1 MKLFFRKLG
10 EGPTL
15 IIVHGLYGS
24 SDNWLSIGKELAENF
39 EVFLIDQRNHGQ
51 SPHTDRHTYDLLKHD
66 LLGFIDEQGIE
77 KAIMIGHSMGGKTV
91 MQLATDHPERLTSLV
106 VIDIAPKSYMQTDNF
121 SAETVDHLNI
131 MTAMLNVDFS
141 KVQSREDVDLELS
154 GAVRSLRVRSFL
166 LKNLKRDPDG
176 SYRWGINIKTLSRE
190 LPAIMKEIVTKQ
202 SGIAGF
208 PVLFI
213 RGEKSS
219 YILDGDIPE
228 IKKLFPFADFVTIP
242 DAGHWLHVEKPAL
255 LLKTLKYFL
264 LG

>member
-1 MKLFFRKLG
+1 MELFFRKFG

-24 SDNWLSIGKELAENF
+24 SDNWLSIGKELSNDF

-51 SPHTDRHTYDLLKHD
+51 SPHADHHTYDLLKDD
-66 LLGFIDEQGIE
+66 LMGFIDGLGIE
-77 KAIMIGHSMGGKTV
+77 KAIMVGHSMGGKV
-91 MQLATDHPERLTSLV
+91 VIQLAADYPERIASLV
-106 VIDIAPKSYMQTDNF
+106 VIDIAPKSYIQTDDF

-131 MTAMLNVDFS
+131 MTAMLNVDLS
-141 KVQSREDVDLELS
+141 KVKSRDDVDLQLS
-154 GAVRSLRVRSFL
+154 GSIPSPRVRSFL
-166 LKNLKRDPDG
+166 LKNLKRNPDDT
-176 SYRWGINIKTLSRE
+176 YCWRLNIDTLSKE
-190 LPAIMKEIVTKQ
+190 LPAIMHEIITDQ
-202 SGIAGF
+202 SGITGF

-213 RGEKSS
+213 RGGKSS
-219 YILDGDIPE
+219 YILDKDIPE

-242 DAGHWLHVEKPAL
+242 DAGHWLHAENPAL